1 MLGAQA
7 ADPPVSTVDAQPPSP
22 AGGGGS
28 ASKQPGS
35 ATALASLPAQLARA
49 ERAKKWRAFLLTAPL
64 LLFLLLTF
72 LGPIGA
78 LLTRSVVDTDLA
90 SALPHVSREIKR
102 WDGRELPDEATYAAL
117 IDDIRA
123 ARDAGTLAPAA
134 TRLNYDISGFRSLLF
149 STGRQLPDRLEHPA
163 RDTLVGIDPKWGEIE
178 TWGAIERA
186 SGPVTALFVLAAL
199 DLKRTAAGSLVAAPK
214 EETIFVQVLG
224 RTFGIATAVTVLCL
238 LLGYP
243 LAYVLAS
250 LPARTAN
257 ALLVLVLLPFWT
269 SLLVRTSAWIV
280 LLQHEGVINS
290 GLLQAGLIDA
300 PLELLYRRAAVYTA
314 MTHVLLPFMVLPL
327 YAAMKTIP
335 AVHVRAALSLGATP
349 LTAFWRVYAPQ
360 TLPAVGAGVLMV
372 FIQALGYYI
381 TPALVGGPDDQMLSY
396 FIAFYASRTINW
408 GMAAALSLALLAAT
422 VALYW
427 VYDRL
432 VGIDRIRMA

>member
-1 MLGAQA
+1 M
-7 ADPPVSTVDAQPPSP
+7 AD
-22 AGGGGS
+22 
-28 ASKQPGS
+28 
-35 ATALASLPAQLARA
+35 A
-49 ERAKKWRAFLLTAPL
+49 ERARKWRAFLLVAPL
-64 LLFLLLTF
+64 LAFLLLTF

-78 LLTRSVVDTDLA
+78 LLTRSVVDTEVA
-90 SALPHVSREIKR
+90 AAMPNVAREIRR
-102 WDGRELPDEATYAAL
+102 WDGRELPDEATFGAL
-117 IDDIRA
+117 IADLRTARA
-123 ARDAGTLAPAA
+123 AGTLAPVA

-149 STGRQLPDRLEHPA
+149 AAGRQLPEELQGSA
-163 RDTLVGIDPKWGEIE
+163 RDMLIGIDPKWGEVE
-178 TWGAIERA
+178 TWGAIARA
-186 SGPVTALFVLAAL
+186 AGPVTSLFVLAAV
-199 DLKRTAAGSLVAAPK
+199 DLKRTANGDFVSAPADEK
-214 EETIFVQVLG
+214 IFVQVLF
-224 RTFGIATAVTVLCL
+224 RTFSIATAVTILCL

-250 LPARTAN
+250 LPTRTAN

-290 GLLQAGLIDA
+290 ALLQAGMIDA
-300 PLELLYRRAAVYTA
+300 PFELLYRRAAVYAA

-327 YAAMKTIP
+327 YAAMRSIP
-335 AVHVRAALSLGATP
+335 AAHVRAALSLGATP

-396 FIAFYASRTINW
+396 FIAFYASKTINW
-408 GMAAALSLALLAAT
+408 GMAAALSVALLAAT

>member
-1 MLGAQA
+1 MQQRDQA
-7 ADPPVSTVDAQPPSP
+7 ADHAPTRRAGAHPPPPDP
-22 AGGGGS
+22 
-28 ASKQPGS
+28 
-35 ATALASLPAQLARA
+35 ALARQLAAA
-49 ERAKKWRAFLLTAPL
+49 ERARKWRAFLLVAPL
-64 LLFLLLTF
+64 LAFLLLTF

-78 LLTRSVVDTDLA
+78 LLTRSVVDTEVA
-90 SALPHVSREIKR
+90 AAMPNVAREIRR
-102 WDGRELPDEATYAAL
+102 WDGRELPDEATFGAL
-117 IDDIRA
+117 IADLRA
-123 ARDAGTLAPAA
+123 ARASGTLAPVA

-149 STGRQLPDRLEHPA
+149 ATGRQLPDELQGSA
-163 RDTLVGIDPKWGEIE
+163 RDTLVGIDPKWGEVE
-178 TWGAIERA
+178 TWGAIARA
-186 SGPVTALFVLAAL
+186 AGPVTSLFVLAAV
-199 DLKRTAAGSLVAAPK
+199 DLKRTANGDIVSAPADEK
-214 EETIFVQVLG
+214 IFVQVLF
-224 RTFGIATAVTVLCL
+224 RTFSIATAVTILCL

-250 LPARTAN
+250 LPTRTAN

-290 GLLQAGLIDA
+290 ALLQAGMIDV
-300 PLELLYRRAAVYTA
+300 PFELLYRRAAVYAA

-327 YAAMKTIP
+327 YAAMRSIP
-335 AVHVRAALSLGATP
+335 AAHVRAALSLGATP
-349 LTAFWRVYAPQ
+349 LTAFRRVYAPQ

-396 FIAFYASRTINW
+396 FIAFYASKTINW
-408 GMAAALSLALLAAT
+408 GMAAALSVALLAAT

-432 VGIDRIRMA
+432 VGIDKIRMA

>member
-1 MLGAQA
+1 MQGQESAESGGRALAGRGAQKPA
-7 ADPPVSTVDAQPPSP
+7 APDRSLAQ
-22 AGGGGS
+22 
-28 ASKQPGS
+28 
-35 ATALASLPAQLARA
+35 QLAAA

-78 LLTRSVVDTDLA
+78 LLTRSVVDTEFA
-90 SALPHVSREIKR
+90 SALPTVSREIRR
-102 WDGRELPDEATYAAL
+102 WEGHMLPDEATFAAL
-117 IDDIRA
+117 IHDVRV
-123 ARDAGTLAPAA
+123 AREAGTLAPAA

-149 STGRQLPDRLEHPA
+149 ATGRGLPDPLQGSA
-163 RDTLVGIDPKWGEIE
+163 RDALIEIDTRWGEVE
-178 TWGAIERA
+178 TWGAISRA
-186 SGPVTALFVLAAL
+186 SGPVTSLFVLAAL
-199 DLKRTAAGSLVAAPK
+199 DLKRTADGGIVGAPANEK
-214 EETIFVQVLG
+214 IFVQVLA
-224 RTFGIATAVTVLCL
+224 RTFGIATAVTILCL

-257 ALLVLVLLPFWT
+257 MLLVLVLLPFWT
-269 SLLVRTSAWIV
+269 SLLVCTSAWIV

-290 GLLQAGLIDA
+290 ALLQSGTIDV
-300 PLELLYRRAAVYTA
+300 PFELLYRRAAVYAA

-327 YAAMKTIP
+327 YAAMRAIP
-335 AVHVRAALSLGATP
+335 AAHVRAALSLGATP

-396 FIAFYASRTINW
+396 FIAFYASKTINW

>member
-1 MLGAQA
+1 M
-7 ADPPVSTVDAQPPSP
+7 QPREPETAGRPP
-22 AGGGGS
+22 AGQDPQRAPDSG
-28 ASKQPGS
+28 Q
-35 ATALASLPAQLARA
+35 SLGRQLAAA
-49 ERAKKWRAFLLTAPL
+49 ERSKKWRAFLLTAPL

-78 LLTRSVVDTDLA
+78 LLSRSIVDTEFA
-90 SALPHVSREIKR
+90 AALPNVSREIRR
-102 WDGRELPDEATYAAL
+102 WDGHALPDEATFAAL
-117 IDDIRA
+117 IADVRA
-123 ARDAGTLAPAA
+123 ARAADTLAPAA
-134 TRLNYDISGFRSLLF
+134 TRLNYDVSGFRSLLF
-149 STGRQLPDRLEHPA
+149 STGRRLPDQLQGSA
-163 RDTLVGIDPKWGEIE
+163 RDALTEIDPKWAEVE
-178 TWGAIERA
+178 TWGAIARA
-186 SGPVTALFVLAAL
+186 SGPVTSLFVLAAL
-199 DLKRTAAGSLVAAPK
+199 DLKRTAGGEFISAPA
-214 EETIFVQVLG
+214 EEKIFVQVLV
-224 RTFGIATAVTVLCL
+224 RTFGIATAVTILCL
-238 LLGYP
+238 ALGYP

-250 LPARTAN
+250 LPTRTSN

-280 LLQHEGVINS
+280 LLQHEGVINEA
-290 GLLQAGLIDA
+290 LLQTGLIESA
-300 PLELLYRRAAVYTA
+300 LELLYRRSAVYAA

-327 YAAMKTIP
+327 YAGMRSIP
-335 AVHVRAALSLGATP
+335 PAHVRAALSLGATP

-396 FIAFYASRTINW
+396 FIAFYASKTINW
-408 GMAAALSLALLAAT
+408 GMAAALSVALLAAT